1 MANTVENIRE
11 NIYSDKFD
19 INMVSNLSL
28 FLFGEKFILLAKDA
42 NEEISAI
49 HQKFF
54 ADLNSLRFVL
64 ERDKLY
70 KLPVKTKV
78 FIFNQQYTLVP
89 GLVFDAEHLDKYLY
103 FNAPQKEAQSQTF
116 TALDSNNIYLT
127 AAFESA
133 LIDILSK
140 DGIETSFYHGSASFL
155 AYTLKDKS
163 SYINQEVFIN
173 THGQESYV
181 AAFKNQELVN
191 FNVYETEEK
200 DSLIKYVFGVISQLG
215 FDRKYCRVTVFGDFE
230 GLEIDQEF
238 GSLYFK
244 NFILDQP
251 KANQQ
256 YLSGAEIFRNSNL
269 FEAFWEFK

>member
-1 MANTVENIRE
+1 MANTVENIQE

-19 INMVSNLSL
+19 IKMVSNLSL

-78 FIFNQQYTLVP
+78 FIFNQQYALVP
-89 GLVFDAEHLDKYLY
+89 GLVFDAEQLDKYLY
-103 FNAPQKEAQSQTF
+103 FNAPQIEAQNQIF
-116 TALDSNNIYLT
+116 TALDSKNIYLT
-127 AAFESA
+127 ATFESE

-140 DGIETSFYHGSASFL
+140 EGLETSFYHGSASFL
-155 AYTLKDKS
+155 AYVLKDKS
-163 SYINQEVFIN
+163 SYINQELFIN
-173 THGQESYV
+173 IHGQESYV

-191 FNVYETEEK
+191 FNTYETEDK

-215 FDRKYCRVTVFGDFE
+215 LDRKYCRVTVFGDFE
-230 GLEIDQEF
+230 SLEIDQEF

-251 KANQQ
+251 KSNQQ
-256 YLSGAEIFRNSNL
+256 YLSGAEIFQSSNL
-269 FEAFWEFK
+269 FEAYWEFR